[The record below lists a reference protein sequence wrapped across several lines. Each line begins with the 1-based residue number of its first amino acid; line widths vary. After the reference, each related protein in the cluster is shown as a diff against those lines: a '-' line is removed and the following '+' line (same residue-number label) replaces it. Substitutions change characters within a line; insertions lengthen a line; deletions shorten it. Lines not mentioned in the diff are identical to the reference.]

1 MSKTYSAG
9 VVTAYGAALQ
19 GGYTGTY
26 AQFVASL
33 GALAD
38 TLTEFQ
44 NFSVEVTDL
53 ESGAEA
59 TASYANG
66 VLSLGIPQ
74 GRKGDKGDAFQ
85 YSDFTPQQLESLKG
99 AKGDKG
105 DSYVLTSADKDE
117 IADLVL
123 SQIPYAEG
131 VGF

>member
-44 NFSVEVTDL
+44 NFSVETTDL
-53 ESGAEA
+53 PSGSQA
-59 TASYANG
+59 TASYENG

-74 GRKGDKGDAFQ
+74 GLAGQD
-85 YSDFTPQQLESLKG
+85 
-99 AKGDKG
+99 
-105 DSYVLTSADKDE
+105 YVLTSADKSE
-117 IADLVL
+117 IATIVL
-123 SQIPYAEG
+123 GELDDAESEG
-131 VGF
+131 Y